1 MSEIQAVIIANPKP
15 FRLILRDESDTWECT
30 TEQVNRSTYNYVKLH
45 RATRFIDVN
54 LKEPFTLG
62 LGYDGSLILPLIK
75 DYADP
80 NNALDEFNR
89 VIAACFI
96 GGLYIEAVSPSDLS
110 FGHIANCGYYRHE
123 HPLGDNAELH
133 RAIGEQGAGSFFT
146 IKLYS
151 PPQILA
157 DDFESAYKVGNEVL
171 ALVPT
176 LSPTLFTTAF
186 TYYLTRQL
194 RESLTHAWISI
205 EQTVEHLWQEKIVE
219 NAKGGSIP
227 RRRKFLESQQWN
239 LAHRVELL
247 FSLGV
252 IDEDLYRHLNAA
264 RFERNEFQHTGKTPS
279 RNAVKSALTAISRL
293 LALIANLKGR
303 EYDDQLITR
312 YLDDEKRPGSPTV
325 TVTNSKNLTKDSE
338 AHWRRLIPLPGFNEW
353 EGEFETYDDI
363 QLVKIGPG

>member
-15 FRLILRDESDTWECT
+15 FRLILRDESDTWECS
-30 TEQVNRSTYNYVKLH
+30 TEQVNRSTYTYVKLH

-62 LGYDGSLILPLIK
+62 LGYDGSLILPLIE

-80 NNALDEFNR
+80 NKALDEFNR

-110 FGHIANCGYYRHE
+110 FGHIASCGYYRHE

-151 PPQILA
+151 PPQIMA

-227 RRRKFLESQQWN
+227 KRRKFLESQQWN

-252 IDEDLYRHLNAA
+252 VDDDLYRHLNSA
-264 RFERNEFQHTGKTPS
+264 RSERNEFQHTGKTPS
-279 RNAVKSALTAISRL
+279 QEAVKSALIAISRL
-293 LALIANLKGR
+293 LSLIADLKGH
-303 EYDDQLITR
+303 EYDERLITR
-312 YLDDEKRPGSPTV
+312 YLDGENRPGSPMA
-325 TVTNSKNLTKDSE
+325 TVTNYKNVAEGS
-338 AHWRRLIPLPGFNEW
+338 ASHWRSLIPLPGFNEW
-353 EGEFETYDDI
+353 EGEIETFDDI
-363 QLVKIGPG
+363 QLVKI

>member
-1 MSEIQAVIIANPKP
+1 MGERQAVIIANPKP

-54 LKEPFTLG
+54 LTEPFTLG

-80 NNALDEFNR
+80 DKALDEFNR

-110 FGHIANCGYYRHE
+110 FGHLANCGYYRHE

-146 IKLYS
+146 IKLYN

-157 DDFESAYKVGNEVL
+157 DDFESSYRVGNEVL

-186 TYYLTRQL
+186 TYYLTGQL
-194 RESLTHAWISI
+194 RESLTYAWISI
-205 EQTVEHLWQEKIVE
+205 EQTVEHFWQEKIVE

-227 RRRKFLESQQWN
+227 KRRKFLESQQWN

-252 IDEDLYRHLNAA
+252 LDDDLYRHLNSA
-264 RFERNEFQHTGKTPS
+264 RSERNEFQHTGKTPS
-279 RNAVKSALTAISRL
+279 RDAAKSALIAVSGL
-293 LALIANLKGR
+293 LSLIATLKGH
-303 EYDDQLITR
+303 EYDKQLIIR
-312 YLDDEKRPGSPTV
+312 YLDGEKRPGSSMA
-325 TVTNSKNLTKDSE
+325 TVTNYKNVAEGS
-338 AHWRRLIPLPGFNEW
+338 ASHWRSLIPLPGFSEW
-353 EGEFETYDDI
+353 KDEIETYDDI
-363 QLVKIGPG
+363 QLIKI